1 MNGWKVTAIVFIV
14 LFILE
19 TIFFISIIGIG
30 FSEIDKENQCV
41 YNVCGDDEFDSY
53 IYYDFE
59 GICECYT
66 QGELIKTE
74 YIK

>member
-1 MNGWKVTAIVFIV
+1 MNGWKVTAIICMV
-14 LFILE
+14 LLLLE
-19 TIFFISIIGIG
+19 TIIFISMIVIG
-30 FSEIDKENQCV
+30 FSQIDKENQCL
-41 YNVCGDDEFDSY
+41 YNVCGDPEFDSY

-66 QGELIKTE
+66 NGELIKTE